1 MSIKDRL
8 QRKKVILEKRA
19 ARKELFRVKKKI
31 QELIDSGNPSKV
43 EIRGTLE
50 FVDGREEVRVIGQ
63 CYIDENQQ
71 IWVLTESNEL
81 VKFIATESQRNAIV
95 ELMEHQRR
103 AMEEL
108 EDQERI
114 YTTMLGD

>member
-1 MSIKDRL
+1 M
-8 QRKKVILEKRA
+8 
-19 ARKELFRVKKKI
+19 
-31 QELIDSGNPSKV
+31 
-43 EIRGTLE
+43 
-50 FVDGREEVRVIGQ
+50 
-63 CYIDENQQ
+63 
-71 IWVLTESNEL
+71 